1 MGAGGVLALGF
12 LLGLRHATDADHVA
26 AVAALAGRGR
36 VRAWLLGAAWGL
48 GHTTTIVLAGLALI
62 AFKLSIPP
70 VLERGLESAVGLMLV
85 GLGLANL
92 AGRGLSGVTAHSHVH
107 GHDDAHAHE
116 APGAAEADH
125 EHPHLHLPP
134 AKGLETPALWRSAL
148 VGMVHGLAGG
158 AAAALLALA
167 AIPDPSWAAA
177 YLLVFGAGTIG
188 GMLACTWL
196 LETAALRLA
205 RHWGLGQRSI
215 AAVTGLLS
223 VLVGALV
230 LWENLA

>member
-1 MGAGGVLALGF
+1 MAPGGVLALGF

-36 VRAWLLGAAWGL
+36 ARGWALGAAWGL
-48 GHTTTIVLAGLALI
+48 GHTATVFLAGLALI

-70 VLERGLESAVGLMLV
+70 ALERGLESAVGLMLV

-92 AGRGLSGVTAHSHVH
+92 AGRGLSGVTAHSHAH
-107 GHDDAHAHE
+107 GHDDA
-116 APGAAEADH
+116 H

-134 AKGLETPALWRSAL
+134 AAGLERPALWRSAA
-148 VGMVHGLAGG
+148 VGMVHGLAGS
-158 AAAALLALA
+158 AAVALLALA
-167 AIPDPSWAAA
+167 AIPGPSWAAG
-177 YLLVFGAGTIG
+177 YLLLFGLGTIA

-205 RHWGLGQRSI
+205 RHWGAGQRTI
-215 AAVTGLLS
+215 AAATGLLGA
-223 VLVGALV
+223 LVGAWV
-230 LWENLA
+230 LWESLA